1 MFNGD
6 KMIIYPVT
14 TEKAINQISK
24 NNTLVFNV
32 DQKETKKSIKEYIEK
47 EYNVKV
53 DSVNILNNFSN
64 KKVAYVKLKKEFS
77 AMDVASKLKI
87 L

>member
-1 MFNGD
+1 
-6 KMIIYPVT
+6 MIIYPVT

-32 DQKETKKSIKEYIEK
+32 DSEQTKKSIKEYIEK
-47 EYNVKV
+47 EYGVKV
-53 DSVNILNNFSN
+53 ASVNILNNFSN
-64 KKVAYVKLKKEFS
+64 KKVAYVKLKKESS
-77 AMDVASKLKI
+77 AMDLASKLKI